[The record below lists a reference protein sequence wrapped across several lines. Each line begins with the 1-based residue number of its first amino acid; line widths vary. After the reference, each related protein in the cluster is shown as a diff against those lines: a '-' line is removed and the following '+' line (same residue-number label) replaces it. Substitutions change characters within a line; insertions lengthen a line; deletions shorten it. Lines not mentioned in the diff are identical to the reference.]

1 MNARVQWV
9 DGVTFVGRSASGHSI
24 VLGGKAGPDNPGAG
38 APSPMELVLLALGG
52 CTGLDVVS
60 ILAKKRQNVEGF
72 YVNIDA
78 DRAEEHP
85 RVFSHVEVEYVFR
98 GNLDPKAVE
107 DAVRL
112 SQEKYCS
119 VSAMVGAR
127 ATVSYRIRIENGE

>member
-1 MNARVQWV
+1 
-9 DGVTFVGRSASGHSI
+9 
-24 VLGGKAGPDNPGAG
+24 L
-38 APSPMELVLLALGG
+38 
-52 CTGLDVVS
+52 
-60 ILAKKRQNVEGF
+60 EGF